1 MKEFP
6 VSSPL
11 RPFLPPRIRR
21 SGREVSGR
29 ARRRSAFCIPI
40 VWLFLASTAFAAK
53 GSLEIRVAPVP
64 KMPPRLEFS
73 LSFEEPSGNGLL
85 DAEESG
91 KLTIAVRNEGKG
103 DAYDVRAVLTVSP
116 PVQGFSFDK
125 EVRFGR
131 IPAGNNATQIA
142 LLSGAEGLSSGS
154 VKMTVVLEE
163 KNGFG
168 ADPVVL
174 SFRTRA
180 LAPPSLVIPD
190 FAIHDQNGTGKVE
203 PMEMVE
209 IVARVQNVGK
219 GDARRVKV
227 GVEAGT
233 NVFLA
238 GGPSEGFDLGTLA
251 PGRYQDVK
259 FSFYTNRNIRNGEKI
274 PISLRISEERP
285 RFGAVRP
292 LAIVMSV
299 PHKAAV
305 EMTVAPSPQGKE
317 KEGEEEIRLATGLS
331 VDVDTKIPAGKKA
344 GPYDVAVVIGNRRY
358 QVPGV
363 PEVAY
368 ADRDAGIVREYLRT
382 TFGFKDENILF
393 ERDATVATFNE
404 IFGSVAEHRGKL
416 YNYVRKGVSSV
427 FIYYVGHGAPDLS
440 SKEAYFV
447 PVDANP
453 QYIATSGYRLRT
465 FYENMAKLPA
475 KNITIILDTCFSG
488 NTARGMLFRDI
499 SPVMVQVGKI
509 SDAPK
514 NALVITS
521 SDADQVSSWYPEK
534 RHSLFT
540 YYFLKG
546 LQGEADGNGDGKIT
560 TGEMRA
566 WLSEHVP
573 YMARRLNG
581 VEQTPVV
588 MGDDDSEILRLRK

>member
-1 MKEFP
+1 
-6 VSSPL
+6 VS
-11 RPFLPPRIRR
+11 
-21 SGREVSGR
+21 
-29 ARRRSAFCIPI
+29 
-40 VWLFLASTAFAAK
+40 LFLASTAFAAK
-53 GSLEIRVAPVP
+53 GSLEIRVAPAP
-64 KMPPRLEFS
+64 QMPPRLEFS
-73 LSFEEPSGNGLL
+73 LSFEEPSGNSQL

-91 KLTIAVRNEGKG
+91 KLAIAVRNEGKG
-103 DAYDVRAVLTVSP
+103 DAHDVRAVLAVGA
-116 PVQGFSFDK
+116 PVKGFSFDK
-125 EVRFGR
+125 EIRFGR
-131 IPAGNNATQIA
+131 IAAGGNATQSA
-142 LLSGAEGLSSGS
+142 LLSGAEGLASGS
-154 VKMTVVLEE
+154 IKMTVVLEE

-180 LAPPSLVIPD
+180 LAPPNLVISD

-238 GGPSEGFDLGTLA
+238 GGPSEAFDLGTLA
-251 PGRYQDVK
+251 PGKHQDVK
-259 FSFYTNRNIRNGEKI
+259 FNFYTNRNIRNGEKI

-305 EMTVAPSPQGKE
+305 EMTVAPTSRGKE
-317 KEGEEEIRLATGLS
+317 KEEGEVEIRLATGLS
-331 VDVDTKIPAGKKA
+331 VDVDTKIPAGKMA
-344 GPYDVAVVIGNRRY
+344 GPYDVAVVIGNRKY

-382 TFGFKDENILF
+382 AFGFKDENILF

-404 IFGSVAEHRGKL
+404 IFGSATEHRGRL

-465 FYENMAKLPA
+465 FYENIAKLPA
-475 KNITIILDTCFSG
+475 KNVTIVLDACFSG
-488 NTARGMLFRDI
+488 NTAKGMLFRGI

-509 SDAPK
+509 SDAPQ
-514 NALVITS
+514 NALVFTS
-521 SDADQVSSWYPEK
+521 ADADQVSSWYPEK

-546 LQGEADGNGDGKIT
+546 LQGEADGNGDGRIT
-560 TGEMRA
+560 AGEMRG
-566 WLSEHVP
+566 WLAEQVP

-588 MGDDDSEILRLRK
+588 MGDDDAELLRLRK